1 MSEDTNINHNNS
13 NDNRLLKRTKS
24 RLYDMHM
31 QAENARQLRYGYR
44 YTWVL
49 SMPRGGD
56 VVVYSK
62 HLLFSTNKQQKYN
75 SSKSISDI
83 YE

>member
-1 MSEDTNINHNNS
+1 MSEDTNINNS

-31 QAENARQLRYGYR
+31 LAVNARQLRYGYR

-75 SSKSISDI
+75 GSISDI